1 MSATQKYWSA
11 AGDVYEYKGHSFKVT
26 IEGDGDMGEPWKEH
40 DGHGVVSDWT
50 SRDKRPGERV
60 LCEDRGSKRFY
71 DVQASS
77 KIARRDGWGLGDD
90 DKAELLK
97 RLCAMRR
104 VKRSTYRVVNNIRQD
119 KVEWVDVQTRDPN
132 KPLTAGE
139 IHAEAVRLD
148 FEYLRGWCNDQWEW
162 KWIRVEMVDEDE
174 CEMGY
179 DDSIGGVE
187 SSEEDYLF
195 MTVEE
200 CMDNCISAY
209 NDARKAQADS
219 EVSEL
224 LDAAI
229 EDHEAA
235 HWRDRGV
242 LTMPVRTDSY
252 RYWEL

>member
-1 MSATQKYWSA
+1 
-11 AGDVYEYKGHSFKVT
+11 
-26 IEGDGDMGEPWKEH
+26 
-40 DGHGVVSDWT
+40 
-50 SRDKRPGERV
+50 
-60 LCEDRGSKRFY
+60 
-71 DVQASS
+71 
-77 KIARRDGWGLGDD
+77 
-90 DKAELLK
+90 
-97 RLCAMRR
+97 
-104 VKRSTYRVVNNIRQD
+104 
-119 KVEWVDVQTRDPN
+119 
-132 KPLTAGE
+132 
-139 IHAEAVRLD
+139 
-148 FEYLRGWCNDQWEW
+148 
-162 KWIRVEMVDEDE
+162 MVDEDE

-219 EVSEL
+219 EISEL